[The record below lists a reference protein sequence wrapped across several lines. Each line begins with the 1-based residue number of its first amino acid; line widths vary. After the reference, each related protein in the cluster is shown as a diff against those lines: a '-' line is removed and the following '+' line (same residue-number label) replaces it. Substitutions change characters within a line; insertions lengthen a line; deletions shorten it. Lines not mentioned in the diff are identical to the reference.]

1 MNKTPIQ
8 SIKSINNNNV
18 FIKRDDLLGES
29 FGGNKYRIAYE
40 FFKDMETR
48 NKDLI
53 IAYGNNRSN
62 LCRIISYLAYKKRIP
77 CYIVSPS
84 DDRGDRIDTF
94 NSFLVNLTKAH
105 YVFCNKNNVADTVE
119 KLILDLTSK
128 GYKPYYINGDKYGK
142 GNEKVPVHA
151 YYKVVDEIVEQ
162 EKAINVNFDY
172 IFFASGT
179 GMTQAGL
186 IAGNINHGKKFKI
199 VGISIARNVNNQ
211 ILKLNIFLNQ
221 YFNTNNYDY

>member
-29 FGGNKYRIAYE
+29 FGGNKNRIAYE

-84 DDRGDRIDTF
+84 DDSGDRIDTF

-105 YVFCNKNNVADTVE
+105 YVFCNKNNIADTVE
-119 KLILDLTSK
+119 KSILDLTSK

-142 GNEKVPVHA
+142 GQN
-151 YYKVVDEIVEQ
+151 D
-162 EKAINVNFDY
+162 
-172 IFFASGT
+172 
-179 GMTQAGL
+179 L
-186 IAGNINHGKKFKI
+186 NHSVLYVLSVRYFK
-199 VGISIARNVNNQ
+199 
-211 ILKLNIFLNQ
+211 
-221 YFNTNNYDY
+221 